1 MQYCEAM
8 LMGTNRLQRAINYV
22 EYLDDYAATR
32 ANASTDGEKNSKWP
46 ITDFF
51 VGGHN
56 NSAFYA
62 SEAFK
67 SWAYGV

>member
-1 MQYCEAM
+1 M

-32 ANASTDGEKNSKWP
+32 ANASTDGEKWP

>member
-1 MQYCEAM
+1 M

-22 EYLDDYAATR
+22 EYLDDY
-32 ANASTDGEKNSKWP
+32 ASTDGEKNSKWP